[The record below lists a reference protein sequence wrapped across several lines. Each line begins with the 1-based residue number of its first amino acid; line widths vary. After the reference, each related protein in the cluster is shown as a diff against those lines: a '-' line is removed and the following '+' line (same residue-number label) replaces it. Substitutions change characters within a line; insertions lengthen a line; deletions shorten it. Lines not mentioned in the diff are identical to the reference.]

1 MELLKESPRPRP
13 RPRIQTGKKTL
24 RGRVV
29 WADQTSEDPY
39 SEITYTV
46 PWGDG
51 YAVIPTVDS
60 NGNKLSVPDALK
72 KTLDKKLLTSSGN
85 PLDFV
90 TGEEL
95 PVFATEEEANRYAQW
110 RSDTMFDPEAI
121 AAGFDRAPTQ
131 IFPDAPPPEVDNRS
145 ITNKVINKLNRL
157 LAYTGIKSYKGEIE
171 GFDTGALVETPPTLD
186 ITGFKLNSDSTL
198 VSPEALGGGESVK
211 MGLYPDIKGLSYA
224 EIILDSIIGLENNYE
239 TAVEGIVKQFNQ
251 DRIGFLKTLGKTI
264 YDETVDF
271 ISSPVDMQGLE
282 KVNPMVAPELKV
294 AEFGVNIAN
303 ELKQAVERL
312 SSQDLNTRLQSM
324 FGVDYDKATDDQVS
338 KARESV
344 LGDGLIVAE
353 VIPAVRAASK
363 AVPGEVKA
371 DLIGQTKALLEGDI
385 VEFSQTSSQP
395 PKGVSANVP
404 GMFPERVEDPDLEV
418 DLEDIEFY
426 ETQDKFIDL
435 ENKKPIKFTDAFAA
449 PALVNRELDTE
460 TYFTDSEEL
469 YMNLEDTAGGANTQ
483 TFIPAFR
490 PENPAIKN
498 NILSDEQYTKLIN
511 ANDPTVTGVFLDAM
525 DELDA
530 VIGKS
535 LDEVVKPEYFKKVQG
550 DIKESVELAFKSNIN
565 NLDTTDVFTLVGLLK
580 KQDAINSG
588 LVQNISTSEFNAIR
602 TGVNN
607 TIEKIVEDL
616 KLTDDIL
623 VSDPRDYIKDAFKK
637 SGEDVVDLTPRQ
649 KKIDVDTQVPY
660 YETDKGQF
668 TIGEG
673 GELKYKFSSVFGVE
687 PKDSGIFY
695 GAPDG
700 QSFSLDIEQVIKDH
714 LRGKLNTTETIAD
727 QNFDELSD
735 MYANYYLRNVQS
747 FDKIPNSNLTYIA
760 ADVISE
766 LFEKTDKKVI
776 PGGKI
781 IKALQNDPRVNNKTI
796 PPYFLTEEFKKR
808 VFKTNEGVDGFDVKG
823 LKALLIDYEGESPI
837 IKYEQADSGLG
848 RHQRQ
853 ESEFGGAFM
862 GGEAIDYKES
872 QITATDRDTK
882 QSPFAPILTHF
893 DDRTLAHTRVSIID
907 PTLDLLEYSRLT
919 GKNLELYESIIGSE
933 PFKLVQEI
941 QSDLVSKGVQKFK
954 KIKVTPETVKKIFNK
969 PREPVEVPGPRSIT
983 ASNYNN
989 RFPAYN
995 ANQDLIE
1002 KYGIDNYK
1010 LDPEK
1015 GEEVFETVAAALE
1028 DFANQPNGK
1037 DVVMA
1042 KQKYDALTKKTV
1054 DAQELKYKN
1063 LNISEK
1069 FDMLFDYFI
1078 EDPKLIRDQ
1087 KLKNRLIANDIT
1099 DEELLL
1105 ELRKTYG
1112 YDFDISQEMLDTRS
1126 FFMAYNSFKRNGVVP
1141 DTVGNVPTSD
1151 ILENAKDIYMEN
1163 LYSDYAKYLNNFTS
1177 NLNGIDYDPRF
1188 NPDGI
1193 KNFSDQVK
1201 INNTALGNP
1210 SRFQE
1215 PPIKVKDAK
1224 GIEDYVSLIVQNLIN
1239 NADADGIDKI
1249 VFPPVDRILE
1259 RRFGGKKLAYALE
1272 NKSFSRNTGKVT
1284 DGHPLYKAYGIV
1296 LPKVLDQFEKTYGIK
1311 IYRDVELPYGRV
1323 KSGTEANKN
1332 LSNKGIIIDISDM
1345 KKKFDLSRPAYAKG
1359 GTVMNE
1365 QMEMAFMKK
1374 GGIKDDGMKKDP
1386 VSGNEIPP
1394 GSMATEVR
1402 DNIPAMLS
1410 EGEYVVPADVLRYY
1424 GVNFFENLRG
1434 QAKQGLQTMEQN
1446 GRIGGT
1452 PMTQQDVARNMQQ
1465 PVMANTGAMLEPERQ
1480 DPPQAMGNQ
1489 TPGFNQPVQ
1498 AFNTGNYTSNFSPA
1512 TARLN
1517 TPMFTGTSSQL
1528 ANVAAA
1534 QANNPNAEKV
1544 TVFKKHYNTAGESI
1558 QIKYEQ
1564 LPGGAMQP
1572 APGQESEL
1580 AKYPMDEIAYAAY
1593 LKGKSGSSNGSTTT
1607 TVTTPTGSST
1617 DWMEGIDFRSS
1628 TEVQEWADKTLK
1640 TSSVIKNLGK
1650 AGGIFAAGASVAIAD
1665 KIAKVNGAIMFHEKI
1680 GTDESL
1686 ALAEKLRKQ
1695 VEEFTNEN
1703 ESFGLDIINAIGGAT
1718 GKRYFN
1724 DLLEKENKPMQ
1735 LDDFAATTTGSGEGV
1750 TASQNIVED
1759 REGSGMGQST
1769 VTSTG
1774 TGADKQ
1780 YTSGATRVEAGTA
1793 TADEVKD
1800 IKAGII
1806 ESGGTYNIGGRNK
1819 GGLMTKGKKKKKK

>member
-1 MELLKESPRPRP
+1 MESLRESPRPRP

-24 RGRVV
+24 RNRVV
-29 WADQTSEDPY
+29 WADETSEDPY

-46 PWGDG
+46 PWGEG
-51 YAVIPTVDS
+51 YAVIPTVDA
-60 NGNKLSVPDALK
+60 NGNKLSIPDALQ

-95 PVFATEEEANRYAQW
+95 PVFSTEEEANRYAQW

-145 ITNKVINKLNRL
+145 IANKVINKLNRL
-157 LAYTGIKSYKGEIE
+157 LAYTGIKAYRGEIE
-171 GFDTGALVETPPTLD
+171 GFDTGALVEQRPMSFS
-186 ITGFKLNSDSTL
+186 G
-198 VSPEALGGGESVK
+198 VAA
-211 MGLYPDIKGLSYA
+211 PDTKGLSYS
-224 EIILDSIIGLENNYE
+224 EIILDSILGLENNYE
-239 TAVEGIVKQFNQ
+239 TGVEGIVKQFNQ
-251 DRIGFLKTLGKTI
+251 DRVGFLKTIGKTI
-264 YDETVDF
+264 YDETVNF
-271 ISSPVDMQGLE
+271 MYSPVDLPGLE

-324 FGVDYDKATDDQVS
+324 FGVDYNNATDDQVS

-371 DLIGQTKALLEGDI
+371 DLMGQTKALLEGDI

-395 PKGVSANVP
+395 PKGVGANVP
-404 GMFPERVEDPDLEV
+404 GMFPERVEEPDLEL
-418 DLEDIEFY
+418 DLDEIEFY

-435 ENKKPIKFTDAFAA
+435 QNQKSINFRDAFAT

-460 TYFTDSEEL
+460 TYFIDSEEL

-483 TFIPAFR
+483 TFVPTFKSG
-490 PENPAIKN
+490 NPAIKN
-498 NILSDEQYTKLIN
+498 NILSDEQYTQYIN
-511 ANDPTVTGVFLDAM
+511 SKDPTLVGSYAADVNRGKFWFAKQNEYGTVIEIADAK
-525 DELDA
+525 DLGD
-530 VIGKS
+530 
-535 LDEVVKPEYFKKVQG
+535 VVKPEYFKQVQS
-550 DIKESVELAFKSNIN
+550 DIKESVELAFKENIDR
-565 NLDTTDVFTLVGLLK
+565 LDPTDVFTLVGLLK

-588 LVQNISTSEFNAIR
+588 LDTSTSEFNTIR

-607 TIEKIVEDL
+607 TIEKIIEDL
-616 KLTDDIL
+616 KLTDNIL

-637 SGEDVVDLTPRQ
+637 PGEDVIDLTPRQ

-700 QSFSLDIEQVIKDH
+700 QSFSLDIEQTIKDH
-714 LRGKLNTTETIAD
+714 LRGKLNTTETIVD

-735 MYANYYLRNVQS
+735 IYANQYLKTNKS
-747 FDKIPNSNLTYIA
+747 FDKIPDSNLVYIA
-760 ADVISE
+760 ENVISE
-766 LFEKTDKKVI
+766 LFEKTNKKVI
-776 PGGKI
+776 PGGVI
-781 IKALQNDPRVNNKTI
+781 IKALQEDPRVNNKTI
-796 PPYFLTEEFKKR
+796 PPYFLSDEFKNR
-808 VFKTNEGVDGFDVKG
+808 VFKNDKTGGPGMFDLPDNELGS
-823 LKALLIDYEGESPI
+823 LIIEYADRSPK
-837 IKYEQADSGLG
+837 IKYTQSG
-848 RHQRQ
+848 RSYPDYQRQ
-853 ESEFGGAFM
+853 ESEFSGNFM

-872 QITATDRDTK
+872 QITATDRKTN
-882 QSPFAPILTHF
+882 QSPFTAVLTHY
-893 DDRTLAHTRVSIID
+893 DPGTLAHTRVSTID
-907 PTLDLLEYSRLT
+907 PTTAPLLESKK
-919 GKNLELYESIIGSE
+919 GLELYKSIIGSE

-954 KIKVTPETVKKIFNK
+954 KLKINPDTVKKVFY
-969 PREPVEVPGPRSIT
+969 RHEGT
-983 ASNYNN
+983 N
-989 RFPAYN
+989 RQLAFPAYN
-995 ANQDLIE
+995 ANKDLIE
-1002 KYGIDNYK
+1002 KYGIDNYE

-1028 DFANQPNGK
+1028 DFANQPDTK
-1037 DVVMA
+1037 DAVMA
-1042 KQKYDALTKKTV
+1042 KQKYDELTKKTV
-1054 DAQELKYKN
+1054 DAQELKFKN
-1063 LNISEK
+1063 LSVPEK
-1069 FDMLFDYFI
+1069 FDMLFDFVIEPSTFSAVADLYRSKFI
-1078 EDPKLIRDQ
+1078 I
-1087 KLKNRLIANDIT
+1087 NRLISSDMSNK
-1099 DEELLL
+1099 ELAAELDDGSKFKDFLL
-1105 ELRKTYG
+1105 
-1112 YDFDISQEMLDTRS
+1112 
-1126 FFMAYNSFKRNGVVP
+1126 AYNDFKRNGTIPNDLSSLGDVK
-1141 DTVGNVPTSD
+1141 N
-1151 ILENAKDIYMEN
+1151 IYMDS
-1163 LYSDYAKYLNNFTS
+1163 LKKDYARYLNNFTS
-1177 NLNGIDYDPRF
+1177 NLNNIDKSQV

-1193 KNFSDQVK
+1193 RNFSAQVN
-1201 INNTALGNP
+1201 INNAALSNP
-1210 SRFQE
+1210 SRFKDA
-1215 PPIKVKDAK
+1215 PIKVKDTK

-1259 RRFGGKKLAYALE
+1259 RRFGGEKLTYALQ
-1272 NKSFSRNTGKVT
+1272 NKSFSRDTGKVT
-1284 DGHPLYKAYGIV
+1284 DGHPLYKAYAIA

-1311 IYRDVELPYGRV
+1311 IYRDVELPYG
-1323 KSGTEANKN
+1323 KSGRDLN
-1332 LSNKGIIIDISDM
+1332 NKGIIIDISDM
-1345 KKKFDLSRPAYAKG
+1345 KKKFDLSRPAFAKG

-1365 QMEMAFMKK
+1365 QMEIAFMKK

-1386 VSGNEIPP
+1386 VSGNKIPP

-1402 DNIPAMLS
+1402 DDIPAMLS

-1424 GVNFFENLRG
+1424 GVNFFENLRN
-1434 QAKQGLQTMEQN
+1434 QAKNNLQTMEQS

-1452 PMTQQDVARNMQQ
+1452 PMTEQDVARNMQQ
-1465 PVMANTGAMLEPERQ
+1465 PIADDAEMMLESEKPAQ
-1480 DPPQAMGNQ
+1480 G
-1489 TPGFNQPVQ
+1489 
-1498 AFNTGNYTSNFSPA
+1498 FNTGNYTSDFNPA

-1528 ANVAAA
+1528 ANIATA
-1534 QANNPNAEKV
+1534 QDNNPNAEKI

-1580 AKYPMDEIAYAAY
+1580 AKYPLTEAQWQAYQN
-1593 LKGKSGSSNGSTTT
+1593 KQRSSSDDGGGST

-1617 DWMEGIDFRSS
+1617 KWMEGIDFRSS

-1640 TSSVIKNLGK
+1640 TTPVIRNLGK
-1650 AGGIFAAGASVAIAD
+1650 AGGVFAAGASVAVAD
-1665 KIAKVNGAIMFHEKI
+1665 RIAKVNGAIMFQESL
-1680 GTDESL
+1680 GTDESK

-1695 VEEFTNEN
+1695 VEEFTSEN

-1724 DLLEKENKPMQ
+1724 DLLERDSIRPME
-1735 LDDFAATTTGSGEGV
+1735 LDKFAATTTGSGEGV
-1750 TASQNIVED
+1750 KASQNIAEA
-1759 REGSGMGQST
+1759 RKNSGMGKST

-1774 TGADKQ
+1774 TGANRQ
-1780 YTSGATRVEAGTA
+1780 YTSSGTTPVSSEAG
-1793 TADEVKD
+1793 ADTSA
-1800 IKAGII
+1800 AGMAAAK
-1806 ESGGTYNIGGRNK
+1806 ESLKGRKINIGGRNK
-1819 GGLMTKGKKKKKK
+1819 GGLMTKGKKKK

>member
-1 MELLKESPRPRP
+1 MESLRESPRPRP

-24 RGRVV
+24 RNRVV
-29 WADQTSEDPY
+29 WSDETSEDPY

-46 PWGDG
+46 PWGEG
-51 YAVIPTVDS
+51 YAVIPTVDA
-60 NGNKLSVPDALK
+60 NGNKLSIPDALE
-72 KTLDKKLLTSSGN
+72 KTLNKKLLTSSGN

-95 PVFATEEEANRYAQW
+95 PVFSTEEEANRYAQW

-121 AAGFDRAPTQ
+121 AAGFDIAPTQ

-145 ITNKVINKLNRL
+145 ITNKVINKLNEW
-157 LAYTGIKSYKGEIE
+157 LAKGGIKAYRGEIE
-171 GFDTGALVETPPTLD
+171 GFDKGALVETPPILD
-186 ITGFKLNSDSTL
+186 ITGFKPNPDSTL

-224 EIILDSIIGLENNYE
+224 EIILDSILQLENDYE
-239 TAVEGIVKQFNQ
+239 TNVEGIVKQFNQ
-251 DRIGFLKTLGKTI
+251 DRMGFLKTLGQTI
-264 YDETVDF
+264 YNESVEF
-271 ISSPVDMQGLE
+271 MYSPTKIPGTE
-282 KVNPMVAPELKV
+282 KYAPPRGEIKV
-294 AEFGVNIAN
+294 AEFAVNIAN
-303 ELKQAVERL
+303 ELKEAVKRL
-312 SSQDLNTRLQSM
+312 STQDLSTRLQGM
-324 FGVDYDKATDDQVS
+324 FGVDYDNATAYQVS

-344 LGDGLIVAE
+344 LGDALVVGE
-353 VIPAVRAASK
+353 FIPAAGPVTK
-363 AVPGEVKA
+363 AINKSIPGEVKA
-371 DLIGQTKALLEGDI
+371 NLIGQTRALLEGDI

-395 PKGVSANVP
+395 PKGVGANVP
-404 GMFPERVEDPDLEV
+404 GMFPDLRIEEPDLEL

-435 ENKKPIKFTDAFAA
+435 QNQKSINFRDAFAT
-449 PALVNRELDTE
+449 PALVNKELDTG
-460 TYFTDSEEL
+460 TDFIDSGEL
-469 YMNLEDTAGGANTQ
+469 YRNLKDIAGGSNLQ
-483 TFIPAFR
+483 TLLIPYFR
-490 PENPAIKN
+490 PGSASIKN
-498 NILSDEQYTKLIN
+498 DKLSDEQYTKLVN
-511 ANDPTVTGVFLDAM
+511 AEDSTVPGVLLDPMDDLVTLGFKKLD
-525 DELDA
+525 D
-530 VIGKS
+530 
-535 LDEVVKPEYFKKVQG
+535 VVKPEYFEKVQG
-550 DIKESVELAFKSNIN
+550 DIKESVELAFKENIDR
-565 NLDTTDVFTLVGLLK
+565 LDPTDVFTLVGLLK
-580 KQDAINSG
+580 KQDA
-588 LVQNISTSEFNAIR
+588 LQNFEGSISTSEFNAVR
-602 TGVNN
+602 TGVDN
-607 TIEKIVEDL
+607 TIDKIVEDL
-616 KLTDDIL
+616 KLTDNIL
-623 VSDPRDYIKDAFKK
+623 VSDPRDYIKDAFKTP
-637 SGEDVVDLTPRQ
+637 GEDVIEVTPR
-649 KKIDVDTQVPY
+649 KKNINVDTQEPY
-660 YETDKGQF
+660 YETAKGMY
-668 TIGEG
+668 TANGEK
-673 GELKYKFSSVFGVE
+673 KYRFSTVFGVE
-687 PKDSGIFY
+687 PKESGIFY
-695 GAPDG
+695 GSPDG
-700 QSFSLDIEQVIKDH
+700 EVFSIDIEDAIKNH
-714 LRGKLNTTETIAD
+714 LRNKLNTTETIAD

-735 MYANYYLRNVQS
+735 MYADQFLKNVKS
-747 FDKIPNSNLTYIA
+747 FNKIPNSNLTYIA
-760 ADVISE
+760 GEILTE
-766 LFEKTDKKVI
+766 LFEKTNEKVI
-776 PGGKI
+776 RGGTI
-781 IKALQNDPRVNNKTI
+781 VKALQNDSRVNNKTI
-796 PPYFLTEEFKKR
+796 PPYFLSNEFKNR
-808 VFKTNEGVDGFDVKG
+808 VFKNDKKGGSGMFD
-823 LKALLIDYEGESPI
+823 LPQSDLQSLITEYIDRSPI

-853 ESEFGGAFM
+853 ESEFGGNFT

-872 QITATDRDTK
+872 QITVTDRDTN
-882 QSPFAPILTHF
+882 QSPFAPMLTHF

-907 PTLDLLEYSRLT
+907 PKTAPLLESIK
-919 GKNLELYESIIGSE
+919 GLELYKSIIGSE

-969 PREPVEVPGPRSIT
+969 PKEPFVVAGPRRVT
-983 ASNYNN
+983 AFNYNN
-989 RFPAYN
+989 RFPAYS

-1002 KYGIDNYK
+1002 KYGIDNYE

-1028 DFANQPNGK
+1028 DLANQPDGK

-1054 DAQELKYKN
+1054 DAQKLKYKN
-1063 LNISEK
+1063 LNMSEK

-1078 EDPKLIRDQ
+1078 EDPKLFYRRQ

-1099 DEELLL
+1099 DEELLSSL
-1105 ELRKTYG
+1105 HFSGSE
-1112 YDFDISQEMLDTRS
+1112 ISQEILDKRS
-1126 FFMAYNSFKRNGVVP
+1126 FFMAYNNFKRNGVVP
-1141 DTVGNVPTSD
+1141 NTVGNVPTSD
-1151 ILENAKDIYMEN
+1151 ILENAKDIYMDS
-1163 LYSDYAKYLNNFTS
+1163 LRKDYAKYLNNFTS
-1177 NLNGIDYDPRF
+1177 NLNGIDYDPKF

-1210 SRFQE
+1210 SRFQD
-1215 PPIKVKDAK
+1215 PPIKVKDTK

-1249 VFPPVDRILE
+1249 VFPPVERILE
-1259 RRFGGKKLAYALE
+1259 ARFSGKNLEYALQ
-1272 NKSFSRNTGKVT
+1272 NKSISNTLEVT
-1284 DGHPLYKAYGIV
+1284 DGHPLYKTYGII
-1296 LPKVLDQFEKTYGIK
+1296 LPKVLDKFEKTYGIK
-1311 IYRDVELPYGRV
+1311 IYRDVELPYGR
-1323 KSGTEANKN
+1323 SGRD

-1345 KKKFDLSRPAYAKG
+1345 RKKFDLSRPAYAKG

-1386 VSGNEIPP
+1386 VSGNNIPP

-1424 GVNFFENLRG
+1424 GVNFFENLRN
-1434 QAKQGLQTMEQN
+1434 QAKNGLQTMEQN

-1465 PVMANTGAMLEPERQ
+1465 PVMANTGMMLEPEKQ
-1480 DPPQAMGNQ
+1480 DAPQAMGNQ

-1534 QANNPNAEKV
+1534 QDNNPNAEKV

-1686 ALAEKLRKQ
+1686 ALAETLRKQ
-1695 VEEFTNEN
+1695 VEEFANEN
-1703 ESFGLDIINAIGGAT
+1703 ESFGLDIINAIGGGT

-1735 LDDFAATTTGSGEGV
+1735 LDDFAATTTGSGKGV

-1759 REGSGMGQST
+1759 RKGSGMGKST

-1800 IKAGII
+1800 IKADII
-1806 ESGGTYNIGGRNK
+1806 KSGGTYNIGGRNK